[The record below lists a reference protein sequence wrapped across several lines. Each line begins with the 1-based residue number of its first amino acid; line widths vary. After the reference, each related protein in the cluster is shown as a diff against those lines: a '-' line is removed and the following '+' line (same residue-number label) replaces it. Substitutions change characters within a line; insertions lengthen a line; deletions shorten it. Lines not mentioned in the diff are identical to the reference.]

1 MKLGELR
8 EKWGKRYDA
17 YLVWKPEF
25 VSISDLRYLTGFS
38 GSTGI
43 FLQTKNKDYL
53 IVDFRYKEQSR
64 KEVKGVEVVDIPYGK
79 TQFEV
84 LADILK
90 GEGVRKVAVEGYTP
104 LGYLKSLKKHAKG
117 IRFLPVSGF
126 VSSLRSRK
134 TPEEIE
140 KIKKAQE
147 ITDKL
152 FDWLLNNLKP
162 GKQTEREIAFEMERW
177 AKSNGAEGMSFEP
190 IVAGNERSSMP
201 HARATEN
208 LIPERGV
215 LILDFGVRYM
225 GYCSDMTRTIW
236 IGNKTDEIFE
246 RAYRV
251 VLEAQERAIN
261 ALRFKGSRKASDIDK
276 VARDLIEGSE
286 FKGKFGHGLG
296 HGVGL
301 DIHEAPYLSPKSR
314 DVLRGNEVVT
324 VEPGIYLEGKFGIRI
339 EDIVIAGKGEVIT
352 RSRKDIIRL

>member
-1 MKLGELR
+1 MKLEELR
-8 EKWGKRYDA
+8 EKWGNRYDA

-53 IVDFRYKEQSR
+53 IVDFRYKEQAR

-104 LGYLKSLKKHAKG
+104 LGYVKSLKKHVKG

-162 GKQTEREIAFEMERW
+162 GKQTEREVAFEMERW

-276 VARDLIEGSE
+276 IARDFIESSE

>member
-104 LGYLKSLKKHAKG
+104 LGYVKSLKKHAKG

-236 IGNKTDEIFE
+236 IGSKTDEIFE

>member
-1 MKLGELR
+1 MKLEELR

-53 IVDFRYKEQSR
+53 IVDFRYKEQAR

-104 LGYLKSLKKHAKG
+104 LGYVKSLKKHAKG
-117 IRFLPVSGF
+117 IRFLTVSGF

-134 TPEEIE
+134 TSEEIE

-147 ITDKL
+147 LTDKL

-162 GKQTEREIAFEMERW
+162 GKQTEREVAFEMERW

-236 IGNKTDEIFE
+236 IGNKMDEIFE

-251 VLEAQERAIN
+251 VLEAQERAID

-276 VARDLIEGSE
+276 VARDFIESSE

>member
-1 MKLGELR
+1 MKLEELR

-104 LGYLKSLKKHAKG
+104 LGYIKSLKKHAKG
-117 IRFLPVSGF
+117 IRFLTVSGF

-134 TPEEIE
+134 TSEEIE

-162 GKQTEREIAFEMERW
+162 GKQTEREVAFEMERW
-177 AKSNGAEGMSFEP
+177 AKTNGAEGMSFEP

-261 ALRFKGSRKASDIDK
+261 ALRFKGGRKASDIDK
-276 VARDLIEGSE
+276 VARDFIESSE

>member
-1 MKLGELR
+1 MKLEELR

-64 KEVKGVEVVDIPYGK
+64 KEVKDVEVVDIPYGK

-104 LGYLKSLKKHAKG
+104 LGYVKSLKKHAKG

-251 VLEAQERAIN
+251 VLDAQERAIN

-276 VARDLIEGSE
+276 VARDFIESSE

>member
-1 MKLGELR
+1 MKLEELR

-276 VARDLIEGSE
+276 VARDFIESSE